1 MSQDFII
8 LEGKDLNQLIEEG
21 LRKLKKN
28 RDEVNIEIL
37 EKGKTLMGVSI
48 KDYKIRIS
56 LKEPLVD
63 NYKGIELAEKSLK
76 EIEDKISNNE
86 FFHIKYL
93 EDGVYLIIED
103 REVFNSNAKYVLDFI
118 RKKKIINV
126 DVKAIEEALNSKDKG
141 EFKIAPKQEE
151 VAVDAELI
159 IDISNDKLSAYVTLL
174 PPDGGKELDIDSA
187 LEKIREQIKYGLDE
201 SMVRTIICEKLYNRR
216 HLIAKGIPPV
226 DGNDGQ
232 VKYLFPEKSNTTPRI
247 LEDGSADFRNL
258 DIIHNVKAGDA
269 LAELIYP
276 TEGEEGITVLG
287 ETIQPKQGKKVEFK
301 YGKNVKVSEDG
312 KWLIAERDGQV
323 SLENDKVIIKEVL
336 EIKNDV
342 DNSTGNIRFN
352 GAVKIKGNVLTGFEV
367 NAEGDIEI
375 EGVVEGAK
383 ISSLGNIFLK
393 RGIQGYNK
401 GRLISQGSVVA
412 RYIENSFIE
421 SGDEIV
427 ADAIMHSEVTSGT
440 AVKVLGKKGLIVGGI
455 CRAATE
461 ISAKTIGS
469 TMATV
474 TILEV
479 GVDPYQRANQ
489 ETIKAKI
496 EETETNIEKLNK
508 TITLLNRLMKN
519 GELPEDKKELLNKSI
534 ITQNALIENVNNL
547 KKQLSNIEKQIE
559 ALSKG
564 KIKVQNVIY
573 PGVRITIGNSTMYVR
588 DEIKYC
594 TIYLENNEI
603 KIGPYDL

>member
-1 MSQDFII
+1 MSKDFII

-21 LRKLKKN
+21 LKILKK
-28 RDEVNIEIL
+28 DKEEVNIEIL
-37 EKGKTLMGVSI
+37 ERGKTLMGVSI
-48 KDYKIRIS
+48 KDYKIKIS
-56 LKEPLVD
+56 LKESLID
-63 NYKGIELAEKSLK
+63 NYKELELAEKSLE
-76 EIEDKISNNE
+76 EIADKVSKND

-118 RKKKIINV
+118 RKKRITNV
-126 DVKAIEEALNSKDKG
+126 DIRSIEEALSSRDKN
-141 EFKIAPKQEE
+141 EFRIAPKQEE
-151 VAVDAELI
+151 MAFDAELV
-159 IDISNDKLSAYVTLL
+159 IDISEDKLSAYATLL
-174 PPDGGKELDIDSA
+174 PPDGGKELDFDSA

-201 SMVRTIICEKLYNRR
+201 NVVKTIICEKLYNTK
-216 HLIAKGIPPV
+216 HLIAKGIPHI
-226 DGNDGQ
+226 DGEDGQ
-232 VKYLFPEKSNTTPRI
+232 IKYLFPVKSSTTPRI

-258 DIIHNVKAGDA
+258 DIIHNVKAGDI

-276 TEGEEGITVLG
+276 TEGKEGITVLG

-312 KWLIAERDGQV
+312 KLLIAEKDGQV
-323 SLENDKVIIKEVL
+323 SLENDKVIVKEVL
-336 EIKNDV
+336 EIKNNV

-352 GAVKIKGNVLTGFEV
+352 GAIKIKGNVLTGFEV

-383 ISSLGNIFLK
+383 IISLGNIFLK

-401 GRLISQGSVVA
+401 GKLISQGSIVA
-412 RYIENSFIE
+412 RYIENSYIE
-421 SGDEIV
+421 SGDEVV

-440 AVKVLGKKGLIVGGI
+440 SVKVLGKKGLIVGGI
-455 CRAATE
+455 CRASTE
-461 ISAKTIGS
+461 IIAKTIGS

-489 ETIKAKI
+489 GAIKAKI
-496 EETETNIEKLNK
+496 EEAEANIEKLNK

-519 GELPEDKKELLNKSI
+519 GALPEEKKELLNKSI
-534 ITQNALIENVNNL
+534 LTKNSLIENVNNL

-559 ALSKG
+559 ALSRG
-564 KIKVQNVIY
+564 KIRVQNVIY
-573 PGVRITIGNSTMYVR
+573 PGVKITIGNSTMFVR

-603 KIGPYDL
+603 KIGPYDF